1 MLSKMFLIAAVV
13 AIVLSCMG
21 LFGIA
26 FIVIKQR
33 VKEIGVRKVLG
44 ASVSSVAV
52 LVTKEFIRPVMLAM
66 VIATPLAWWVMSKWL
81 QDFDYRINIQ
91 WTIFL
96 AAGFI
101 AVFIAVAT
109 VATQAI
115 KAAIA
120 NPVRSLRTE

>member
-1 MLSKMFLIAAVV
+1 
-13 AIVLSCMG
+13 
-21 LFGIA
+21 
-26 FIVIKQR
+26 
-33 VKEIGVRKVLG
+33 VLG

-115 KAAIA
+115 KAAIT
-120 NPVRSLRTE
+120 NPVNSLRTE